1 MPIRKNSAF
10 TVMEMLIVVA
20 IVATIAAIIIPNLFM
35 ARRTANESA
44 AKNNLRSMA
53 TAAETLYAAKN
64 HYPSDLGEFETYF
77 PPLKNFC
84 SDLTGTK
91 SEFKGYLYSCTSDT
105 SGYVFEADPA
115 VAGVSGNIIYTVT
128 TGLILTQS

>member
-44 AKNNLRSMA
+44 AKNNLHNMA

-64 HYPSDLGEFETYF
+64 RYPNDLAEFETYF
-77 PPLKNFC
+77 PSIKDFC

-91 SEFKGYLYSCTSDT
+91 TQCKGYEFSCISDVSGYTFEANPIT
-105 SGYVFEADPA
+105 SGIT
-115 VAGVSGNIIYTVT
+115 GSIIYTVT
-128 TGLILTQS
+128 TGVMLTP